1 MWWLSVSQTTRKH
14 SAHSQWV
21 GDVIRP
27 VASFVGRCGGEEP
40 VIIIIDRKSK
50 YFHFVKPTILSEFE
64 HAWINPSSSLN
75 FASAHWHCFPT
86 THSHT
91 SRRAQAR
98 LLPSTHWRL
107 IIHIIFTINVTPN
120 VFHWLNISPYQL
132 ITTSQAVPGPIPAP
146 RGHDTEL
153 DGATWNP
160 LPSSSTSL
168 SESPCL
174 SVLAALL
181 RHYSNNH
188 HHWKC
193 PSFPHIIF
201 FVFTRDTNPRRP
213 I

>member
-14 SAHSQWV
+14 SAHSLSW
-21 GDVIRP
+21 GCDKARGILRR
-27 VASFVGRCGGEEP
+27 SLRGRRP

-75 FASAHWHCFPT
+75 FASVYWHCFL

-91 SRRAQAR
+91 SRRAQDH
-98 LLPSTHWRL
+98 LLPSTQWRL
-107 IIHIIFTINVTPN
+107 IIHIIFTFYVTPN

-132 ITTSQAVPGPIPAP
+132 ITTSQAVPCPIPAP

-168 SESPCL
+168 SESLPFRSC
-174 SVLAALL
+174 
-181 RHYSNNH
+181 
-188 HHWKC
+188 C
-193 PSFPHIIF
+193 PSPSLF
-201 FVFTRDTNPRRP
+201 
-213 I
+213 